1 MYKSLVFFSDHNAI
15 FECYLY
21 GGGRCYAFVLFSENF
36 IKYPMKIIL
45 YTILFQCSWLQK
57 KKKLYLTLEVLK
69 CVNGLYKHKMI
80 LVRTQKHFQFFRNA
94 DSCPLCRVAAAI
106 MWIYHLLRQV
116 QWVTI
121 FSWQTYLEKSILKKS
136 KSQFEGIL
144 EWLNLYLPFFMG
156 DTEYWVNFHCGIIGY
171 NWVIKWIKDSISIL
185 LWINIVRVC
194 PTQYGLRGDFW
205 LPNVCR
211 H

>member
-1 MYKSLVFFSDHNAI
+1 MLFVWGWQMLCFFAIFRKLYKVSHENYIIHNFISMQLIAKKEKIVFNIGGFKMCKWSVQVIKSL
-15 FECYLY
+15 
-21 GGGRCYAFVLFSENF
+21 
-36 IKYPMKIIL
+36 
-45 YTILFQCSWLQK
+45 
-57 KKKLYLTLEVLK
+57 
-69 CVNGLYKHKMI
+69 HKMI

-94 DSCPLCRVAAAI
+94 DSFPLCRVAAAI
-106 MWIYHLLRQV
+106 MWFYHLLRQV

-136 KSQFEGIL
+136 KSHFEGIL

>member
-1 MYKSLVFFSDHNAI
+1 MQLIAKKEKIVFNIGGFKMCKWSVQVIKSL
-15 FECYLY
+15 
-21 GGGRCYAFVLFSENF
+21 
-36 IKYPMKIIL
+36 
-45 YTILFQCSWLQK
+45 
-57 KKKLYLTLEVLK
+57 
-69 CVNGLYKHKMI
+69 HKMI

-94 DSCPLCRVAAAI
+94 DSFPLCRVAAAI
-106 MWIYHLLRQV
+106 MWFYHLLRQV

-136 KSQFEGIL
+136 KSHFEGIL
-144 EWLNLYLPFFMG
+144 EWLNLCLPFFMG

-194 PTQYGLRGDFW
+194 PTHSAAWEEIFDYLMCAGINYFCDIDNSDNFFCQFLR
-205 LPNVCR
+205 R
-211 H
+211 